1 MFENWDKELEAMKKG
16 KRGRP
21 YKFPESFIKFQAIL
35 HQWIDYRSLEGIAR
49 VLKKLGLIP
58 HCDDYTTAWYR
69 IHDMKPEIE
78 LPDEDEAEV
87 AADGTGLKSG
97 SAGEYR
103 TYIYGNIRRRYE
115 GCYNCRCQD

>member
-1 MFENWDKELEAMKKG
+1 MFENWDKELEAKG

-35 HQWIDYRSLEGIAR
+35 HQWMDYRSLEGIAR
-49 VLKKLGLIP
+49 ALEKLGLIP

-78 LPDEDEAEV
+78 LPDKDEAEI

-103 TYIYGNIRRRYE
+103 TYIYWNIRRRYE
-115 GCYNCRCQD
+115 GCYNCGCHD

>member
-1 MFENWDKELEAMKKG
+1 
-16 KRGRP
+16 
-21 YKFPESFIKFQAIL
+21 
-35 HQWIDYRSLEGIAR
+35 
-49 VLKKLGLIP
+49 
-58 HCDDYTTAWYR
+58 
-69 IHDMKPEIE
+69 MKPEIE